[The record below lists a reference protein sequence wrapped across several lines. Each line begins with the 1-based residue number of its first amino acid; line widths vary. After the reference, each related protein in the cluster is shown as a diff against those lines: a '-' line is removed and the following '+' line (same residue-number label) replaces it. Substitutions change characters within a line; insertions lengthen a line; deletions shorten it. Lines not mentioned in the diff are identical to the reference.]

1 MENEGFSEEVKQG
14 FLLCLLCSDRAINEL
29 IQPNLQDQPS
39 ALINQF
45 SGMTDEQF
53 TYEEYGNIRKR
64 LVTGIYDGLSDKDK
78 AFLLSVK
85 NVGPDWSFYDFR
97 RFPSINWKLQ
107 NLKKLRVNNPDKHK
121 EQYVRLKEQLSK

>member
-1 MENEGFSEEVKQG
+1 
-14 FLLCLLCSDRAINEL
+14 
-29 IQPNLQDQPS
+29 
-39 ALINQF
+39 
-45 SGMTDEQF
+45 MTDEQF

-64 LVTGIYDGLSDKDK
+64 LVTAIYDGLSDKDK

-85 NVGPDWSFYDFR
+85 NVEPDWSFYDFR

-121 EQYVRLKEQLSK
+121 GQYERLKEQLSK